1 MTEFANPAD
10 VPTRRSGNV
19 AMLLLALTFVLL
31 TGLLAYIGYLNIADY
46 RSQLRGQVQADLQR
60 VRGMMIQ
67 RTEENFFAL
76 RNLVHALSPLKG
88 TLASPQTEGVVR
100 GILRERPEFHAL
112 ALARGTV
119 VEQVWTPQG
128 LSLKPSMTIGPDSG
142 TDMQLQDD
150 GQLQLNITAADAT
163 PSPIHVR
170 SILDTA
176 KFIQSAIADG
186 ATTPSGS
193 GPAVEIAVTV
203 QTASGTRTV
212 FGSPSLAIQDLTKP
226 DSVSPDSARHDITE
240 QNMAGE
246 TPEILT
252 MALQGGTLQVYG
264 RPRAGWQQKPKD
276 HSNFVMALVAV
287 DLAFAAPLCGIAMLV
302 ISRAKRR
309 RALKQMEDKY
319 RALTRR
325 FELAMDSS
333 NIGMWELAAGN
344 PTLHQDSRAAQLH
357 GANGGGELDQDMAR
371 WLDTVHPEDRAKA
384 QAHVLA
390 CQQGENSQDY
400 RVVLEGGA
408 IRTLRSVGSHADA
421 YGHNRVTGLVWD
433 ITADVAMQNDLRAAK
448 ESSDIKNAELELALD
463 ELSSREQQLES
474 LSYRF
479 ELALDSYGCGVW
491 EHDFSTGRTV
501 WDERMCY
508 LYNIPATSSHI
519 TDAMWLSKIHKDDH
533 EMLMEAARN
542 AVKQHTRLNTSQ
554 RVLLDQGGTRWVR
567 SVGQV
572 HVDRNGRKKLI
583 GISFDV
589 TADVLLT
596 EELRT
601 AKAEAEARNIE
612 LELTKNRIEFNA
624 LHDPLTGLAN
634 RRKLDIALDSLTRQS
649 QANRSRFTILHLD
662 LDRFKEINDTLGHAA
677 GDAMLV
683 NAARVLSRHMNS
695 GDLVARIGGD
705 EFVVLLHGPIDA
717 KSAAELAERI
727 IQDINVPVDFEG
739 FICRCGVSIGIAEAK
754 GLRTDARKILINADL
769 ALYEAKRQ
777 GRNCFEF
784 FTENLQANIVSSKR
798 IADELLHA
806 LENDE
811 ITAWYQP
818 QFCANSMELVGAE
831 ALVRWQHPT
840 RGILPSNSFLKVAED
855 LNVMARIDQ
864 IVLELALKDKMRW
877 AAMGVK
883 LPKISVNVSSR
894 RLHDAG
900 LIETLEGL
908 SILPGEISFE
918 LVESIFLDESEDI
931 ATTNI
936 ERIKALGIDIEIDD
950 FGTGH
955 TSIISLLKLQPKRL
969 KIDRQLV
976 MPLLNSSRER
986 AMVRSIIDIA
996 RSLGVATV
1004 AEGVESIAHAQILR
1018 ELGCDLLQGY
1028 AFAKPLPFEEFGR
1041 FALQTDR
1048 QMAS

>member
-1 MTEFANPAD
+1 MPRYNVYGRIMTEFANPAD
-10 VPTRRSGNV
+10 LQTRRSSNV
-19 AMLLLALTFVLL
+19 AMALLALAFVLL
-31 TGLLAYIGYLNIADY
+31 TSLLAYIGYLNITDY
-46 RSQLRGQVQADLQR
+46 RGQLRRQVQADLQR
-60 VRGMMIQ
+60 VSGMMTQ

-76 RNLVHALSPLKG
+76 RHLVHALSPLEG
-88 TLASPQTEGVVR
+88 ALASPQTEGLVR
-100 GILRERPEFHAL
+100 GILRERPEFRAL

-119 VEQVWTPQG
+119 IEQVWTQQG
-128 LSLKPSMTIGPDSG
+128 LSPRTSMTIGSDSD
-142 TDMQLQDD
+142 TDMLLLDD
-150 GQLQLNITAADAT
+150 GQLQLDLTAADVT

-170 SILDTA
+170 AILDTA

-186 ATTPSGS
+186 ATAPVGN
-193 GPAVEIAVTV
+193 GPAIEIAVMV
-203 QTASGTRTV
+203 QTASGARTV
-212 FGSPSLAIQDLTKP
+212 FGSPSLAAEDLTRP
-226 DSVSPDSARHDITE
+226 DLAK
-240 QNMAGE
+240 QNMTGE
-246 TPEILT
+246 NPEILT

-264 RPRAGWQQKPKD
+264 RPRAGWQQKPQD
-276 HSNFVMALVAV
+276 HSNFVMTLVAV
-287 DLAFAAPLCGIAMLV
+287 DLAFAAPLCGIAMLF

-309 RALKQMEDKY
+309 RALQQMEDKY

-333 NIGMWELAAGN
+333 NIGMWELATDN

-357 GANGGGELDQDMAR
+357 GSGSGGDLDQDMTR
-371 WLDTVHPEDRAKA
+371 WLETVHPEDRAKA
-384 QAHVLA
+384 QAHVMA

-400 RVVLEGGA
+400 RVVLESGV

-421 YGHNRVTGLVWD
+421 SGHNRVTGLVWD

-463 ELSSREQQLES
+463 ELSIREQQLES

-491 EHDFSTGRTV
+491 EHDFSTGHTV

-519 TDAMWLSKIHKDDH
+519 TDALWLSKIHKDDH

-717 KSAAELAERI
+717 KAAAELAERI
-727 IQDINVPVDFEG
+727 IQDINIPVDFEG

-777 GRNCFEF
+777 GRNCFQF
-784 FTENLQANIVSSKR
+784 FTDNLQANIVSSKR

-818 QFCANSMELVGAE
+818 QFCANSMQLVGAE

-900 LIETLEGL
+900 LIETLESL
-908 SILPGEISFE
+908 SISPGEISFE

-1004 AEGVESIAHAQILR
+1004 AEGVESTAHAQILR